1 MKHRGSLG
9 VSLFVALALLLPP
22 LALPTAAAHHPATL
36 DGSGQAGAV
45 ADVPPPQVDIG
56 WGRMPVYFV
65 ENRGQ
70 VDGPA
75 AYYIQGR
82 DRMIYFTA
90 EGVTFALTT
99 PLTPTLSTGGRAY
112 SLPSPSQEDR
122 RSVQSAAIQGPGV
135 KATRW
140 VMKLDFVGANPAARP
155 VGEERQEAVVSYF
168 KSRPDEWHTALP
180 TYTRLVYHELWPGI
194 DLVYYGTADRLKYEF
209 IVQPGADPAQI
220 RLAYRGATAVG
231 LNVAGQLEV
240 KTPLGSVADDP
251 PVAYQERDEQRVA
264 VAARYD
270 LLPTPHKEEGVQFGF
285 AVGPYDPSRLLVI
298 DPAVLV
304 YCGYIGGAGDDYGR
318 DIAVDGVGNA
328 YILGYTWSSEA
339 MGFPTTIGPDLTYNG
354 DRDAFVAKV
363 EADGTGLVYAGY
375 IGGADREWGFGIA
388 VDRAGNAYVTGY
400 TESSEAAGFPVTVGP
415 DLTFNGNS
423 DAFVAKITAD
433 GTGLA
438 YAGYIGGSD
447 WDEGRGI
454 AVDEA
459 GNAYATGDTTSS
471 EANGFPVAVGPDLTY
486 NDGQDAFVAKVQADG
501 TGLAYAGYIGGSDL
515 EFGFSI
521 AVDGAGNA
529 YVKGETKSSEA
540 EGFPAMVGPDL
551 TFNGGYGDAFVAKVQ
566 ADGTGLAYAGYIGG
580 SDGDF
585 GEGIAVDGAGNAY
598 VTGWTDSSEGDSFP
612 VTVGPDLTYNGGYGD
627 AFVAKVQADGTGLAY
642 AGYIGGAS
650 DDFGLDIAVDG
661 AGNAYVTGEAHSSEA
676 EGFPVTVG
684 PDLTYN
690 GGADAFVAKVQ
701 ADGTGLAYAG
711 YIGGVDYDGAFGIA
725 VDGAGSA
732 YVTGWT
738 GSSEGNGFPVTV
750 GPDLTYNGGERD
762 ALVAKVSCPTLK
774 WYLPLVVK

>member
-1 MKHRGSLG
+1 M
-9 VSLFVALALLLPP
+9 
-22 LALPTAAAHHPATL
+22 
-36 DGSGQAGAV
+36 
-45 ADVPPPQVDIG
+45 
-56 WGRMPVYFV
+56 
-65 ENRGQ
+65 
-70 VDGPA
+70 
-75 AYYIQGR
+75 
-82 DRMIYFTA
+82 
-90 EGVTFALTT
+90 
-99 PLTPTLSTGGRAY
+99 
-112 SLPSPSQEDR
+112 
-122 RSVQSAAIQGPGV
+122 
-135 KATRW
+135 
-140 VMKLDFVGANPAARP
+140 
-155 VGEERQEAVVSYF
+155 
-168 KSRPDEWHTALP
+168 
-180 TYTRLVYHELWPGI
+180 
-194 DLVYYGTADRLKYEF
+194 
-209 IVQPGADPAQI
+209 
-220 RLAYRGATAVG
+220 
-231 LNVAGQLEV
+231 
-240 KTPLGSVADDP
+240 
-251 PVAYQERDEQRVA
+251 
-264 VAARYD
+264 
-270 LLPTPHKEEGVQFGF
+270 
-285 AVGPYDPSRLLVI
+285 
-298 DPAVLV
+298 
-304 YCGYIGGAGDDYGR
+304 
-318 DIAVDGVGNA
+318 
-328 YILGYTWSSEA
+328 
-339 MGFPTTIGPDLTYNG
+339 
-354 DRDAFVAKV
+354 
-363 EADGTGLVYAGY
+363 
-375 IGGADREWGFGIA
+375 
-388 VDRAGNAYVTGY
+388 
-400 TESSEAAGFPVTVGP
+400 
-415 DLTFNGNS
+415 
-423 DAFVAKITAD
+423 
-433 GTGLA
+433 
-438 YAGYIGGSD
+438 
-447 WDEGRGI
+447 
-454 AVDEA
+454 
-459 GNAYATGDTTSS
+459 
-471 EANGFPVAVGPDLTY
+471 
-486 NDGQDAFVAKVQADG
+486 
-501 TGLAYAGYIGGSDL
+501 